1 MTLYPSQALFS
12 PEKPAKPIAVAVLR
26 LFSAFRFVHLE
37 WDQRDCHPNQRRLK
51 STTNLTILNA
61 ILVLRGLRPQQIKS
75 REDSN
80 DTRPTSSARIN
91 EYQLWC
97 HVMVFQI
104 FCSLC
109 AFAVRYWLAA
119 VVFP

>member
-1 MTLYPSQALFS
+1 MALYPSQAIFS
-12 PEKPAKPIAVAVLR
+12 PEKPAKPIAVAILR
-26 LFSAFRFVHLE
+26 LFSAFHFVHLE
-37 WDQRDCHPNQRRLK
+37 WDSPGSTTGKRRLR

-61 ILVLRGLRPQQIKS
+61 ILIFRGLRPQKVKG
-75 REDSN
+75 EENSN
-80 DTRPTSSARIN
+80 QAITSSTAHVS